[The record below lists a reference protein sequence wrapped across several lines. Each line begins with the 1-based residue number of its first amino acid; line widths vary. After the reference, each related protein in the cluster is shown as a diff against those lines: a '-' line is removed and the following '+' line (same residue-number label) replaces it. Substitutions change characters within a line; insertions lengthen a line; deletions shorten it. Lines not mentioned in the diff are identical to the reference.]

1 MKPAKKK
8 DAVKLLKAAGFEII
22 RQDGSHDV
30 WASENGAK
38 VAIPRHTVISSGI
51 MRQIHLAIKS
61 K

>member
-1 MKPAKKK
+1 M
-8 DAVKLLKAAGFEII
+8 KLLKAAGFEII

-38 VAIPRHTVISSGI
+38 VAIPRHTVISAGI